1 MKKILA
7 IIAVIMLLGI
17 LWISYHHDSDETYV
31 GTESSAYRLSTEDIY
46 MEAYDFNFSGSVGS
60 DFHVVENEEEL
71 EKLADVF
78 TNVKELPGFEELL
91 DEYPLDDHVYFFV
104 CWYHDNSKVTPLGLI
119 IDPDNDAVYTDCE
132 YHSERRGLFWTD
144 SEPAV
149 VYPKVILAIAGKE
162 QIEGVDLG
170 KYKDYCD
177 ET

>member
-60 DFHVVENEEEL
+60 DFYVVENEVEL
-71 EKLADVF
+71 EKLADV
-78 TNVKELPGFEELL
+78 
-91 DEYPLDDHVYFFV
+91 
-104 CWYHDNSKVTPLGLI
+104 
-119 IDPDNDAVYTDCE
+119 DAVYTDCE

>member
-1 MKKILA
+1 MKA
-7 IIAVIMLLGI
+7 IKKTENVI
-17 LWISYHHDSDETYV
+17 E
-31 GTESSAYRLSTEDIY
+31 EKAKKE
-46 MEAYDFNFSGSVGS
+46 EA
-60 DFHVVENEEEL
+60 EQRQ
-71 EKLADVF
+71 DVI
-78 TNVKELPGFEELL
+78 
-91 DEYPLDDHVYFFV
+91 
-104 CWYHDNSKVTPLGLI
+104 I

>member
-1 MKKILA
+1 
-7 IIAVIMLLGI
+7 
-17 LWISYHHDSDETYV
+17 
-31 GTESSAYRLSTEDIY
+31 

-60 DFHVVENEEEL
+60 DFYVVENEEEL

-162 QIEGVDLG
+162 QIEGVDFG